1 MKHVD
6 IYTDGACSGNPGPG
20 GWAAVLVFGP
30 LRKELS
36 GAEPDTTNNRME
48 ITAAIRA
55 LEILKEQCEITLT
68 TDSQYLRQGITKW
81 MFAWKKNGWKTSNK
95 QPVKNQDL
103 WMRLDRLTRK
113 HEITWEWVKGHAD
126 HPENERCDKLA
137 REAIRRLKS
146 KKKK

>member
-20 GWAAVLVFGP
+20 GWAAVLKFGEF
-30 LRKELS
+30 RKELS
-36 GAEPDTTNNRME
+36 GAEPHTTNNRME

-55 LEILKEQCEITLT
+55 LEILTEKCEVTLT

-81 MFAWKKNGWKTSNK
+81 MFTWKKNGWKTAGK

-103 WMRLDRLTRK
+103 WIHLDRLTQK
-113 HEITWEWVKGHAD
+113 HEVTWEWVKGHAD

-137 REAIRRLKS
+137 RKAIRKLKA
-146 KKKK
+146 KKP